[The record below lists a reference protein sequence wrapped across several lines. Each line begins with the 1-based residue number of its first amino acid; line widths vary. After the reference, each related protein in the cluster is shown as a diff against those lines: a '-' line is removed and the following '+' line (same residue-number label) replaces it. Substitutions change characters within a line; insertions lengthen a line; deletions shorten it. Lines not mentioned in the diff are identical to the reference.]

1 MAEEGR
7 TVCVHGLP
15 TDVDHERL
23 RDKLLIHFLRQRN
36 GGGEVTSVTIIART
50 PLRALVTFEESTVVQ
65 SVLRHH
71 PHILLLDGMKYELSL
86 SLPRQVSQSLNK
98 VILDMTVTIDCSQ
111 LPHGAETLNVLRSEF
126 PGLRM
131 QSGLLQDTR
140 TLQGNYSDFQ
150 AAFPYMQTLFNNNL
164 SKGEYPHFTGDR
176 GQSLEKREDLA
187 SVKKW
192 TNFASRSSGDV
203 SSISMAG
210 LGHVH
215 YGRQDSNEALTER
228 STRTKKS
235 KMEEGDECRTDE
247 VHLEDLSII
256 MEADVFAYLQSIKKY
271 KQILQLHELQA
282 VPITSEGVTTLYL
295 QSEVPTGSG
304 VKQNTCQAHKELRQL
319 YQQLEGCL
327 RKDQIK
333 KGALYMPDGLN
344 YALKKVQLVLPNVL
358 LSYDQDSIYIVGEKS
373 EVSQAKQ
380 MLLLGGEEDVMRN
393 LMEMPGSSSSSPSAS
408 FESLER
414 EQQVKRKS
422 EVHTPVPPKLI
433 GSSTERKGD
442 IGNTKEYKLVARF
455 KSSGLGEMGGDI
467 KSRTTKMDMLMLDP
481 TTPPIRSSLGT
492 AGVLSNELTREGT
505 ETFRITNPSCTGEDV
520 LFKNQDPL
528 SGNTFGGTTFNTS
541 KAKPATAAGLTST
554 FTTGVKLSVNTSVN
568 ALSTSNTEVKTAAP
582 SSTSLATSK
591 SPLRRSNSFA
601 GRPHLKDQVKNNQIT
616 AKPMISTHVYQ
627 RARSNSLSGGK
638 PNEDSQIP
646 TVEAELTVSCMM
658 WIYMKEVYCK
668 QLDAM
673 KSGLEMTEKQAGKSE
688 MSVTLKGT
696 DSSKVGESHR
706 QLQNLVAMI
715 ASDFCFQDLS
725 LTELGV
731 VEKDKL
737 FETCCLNVQSR
748 FRKVFLHTTRN
759 SIYLLGPKLLCS
771 QASDIFKDIYPGQKS
786 PSLPQMKTLQEGVD
800 QGAAMSSLS
809 IRSTKADHSKSD
821 QSLKEFPFQ
830 DTSQV
835 AQSNSSCKSEGQS
848 TKPKSATLERLEN
861 PRSTKDELSK
871 TNSQSQ
877 FTYAKEDTTRQKNDG
892 PTSLPLEAYKKQDTS
907 MTLKQ
912 TNLLSSIVS
921 EQCLCGAN
929 NANVKRTICGVI
941 LCSDCLQLHKYCRVC
956 GKEEMNSEKK
966 VLGDPFQSCS
976 SKDTQQEHQ
985 TQEQHS
991 RQEDSKEHKG
1001 IQGTMTCVEMTLSL
1015 PGYNKYTTAKITY
1028 CISDGIQGDKDP
1040 CPGSPFEGGQFVAY
1054 LPLNPKG
1061 RSLLPCL
1068 EKAFN
1073 QGLTFTISS
1082 GKKAGGDAKVTWG
1095 RIPHKTRV
1103 DGGKSG
1109 GYPDS
1114 TYLTHLCEA
1123 LVAHGI
1129 EGVPA
1134 ISQDQAKS

>member
-1 MAEEGR
+1 MMAEEGR

-50 PLRALVTFEESTVVQ
+50 PPRALVTFEESTVVQ

-71 PHILLLDGMKYELSL
+71 PHILLLDGIKYELAL
-86 SLPRQVSQSLNK
+86 SLPRQESQSLNK
-98 VILDMTVTIDCSQ
+98 VILDMTATIDCSQ
-111 LPHGAETLNVLRSEF
+111 LPRGAETLNVLRSEF

-131 QSGLLQDTR
+131 QRGLLQDTC

-150 AAFPYMQTLFNNNL
+150 GAFPYMQTLFNNHL
-164 SKGEYPHFTGDR
+164 SKAEYPNFSGDR

-192 TNFASRSSGDV
+192 ASFASQSSGDV

-228 STRTKKS
+228 ITRTKKS
-235 KMEEGDECRTDE
+235 KMEEGAECRIDE
-247 VHLEDLSII
+247 ANLEDLSII
-256 MEADVFAYLQSIKKY
+256 MEADVFAYLQSIKEY
-271 KQILQLHELQA
+271 KQILQLHGVQVVHL
-282 VPITSEGVTTLYL
+282 TSEGVTTLYL
-295 QSEVPTGSG
+295 QSEVPTGLG
-304 VKQNTCQAHKELRQL
+304 VKQNMRQAHKELKQL

-327 RKDQIK
+327 RKDQIE

-344 YALKKVQLVLPNVL
+344 SAFKKVQLVLPNVL
-358 LSYDQDSIYIVGEKS
+358 LSYDQDSIYIVGEKR

-393 LMEMPGSSSSSPSAS
+393 LTEMPASSSSSPSAS
-408 FESLER
+408 LESLER

-433 GSSTERKGD
+433 GSRTERKGD
-442 IGNTKEYKLVARF
+442 VGNTKEYKLAARF

-467 KSRTTKMDMLMLDP
+467 KSLTTKMDMLMLDP
-481 TTPPIRSSLGT
+481 TPPIRSSLGT
-492 AGVLSNELTREGT
+492 AGVLGNELTGEGT
-505 ETFRITNPSCTGEDV
+505 ETFRMTSPSCTGEDV

-528 SGNTFGGTTFNTS
+528 SGNTFVGTTFNTS

-554 FTTGVKLSVNTSVN
+554 LTTGVKVSVNTSVN
-568 ALSTSNTEVKTAAP
+568 ALSASNTEVKTAAP
-582 SSTSLATSK
+582 SSTSLPTSK
-591 SPLRRSNSFA
+591 SPLRRANSFS

-616 AKPMISTHVYQ
+616 AKPMISTHAYQ

-638 PNEDSQIP
+638 SNEDSPIP
-646 TVEAELTVSCMM
+646 TVEAELTVSCVM
-658 WIYMKEVYCK
+658 WMYMKEAYGN

-673 KSGLEMTEKQAGKSE
+673 KSGLEMTEKQAGKRE
-688 MSVTLKGT
+688 TSVTLKGT

-706 QLQNLVAMI
+706 QLQNLVAMV
-715 ASDFCFQDLS
+715 ASDFCFQELS
-725 LTELGV
+725 LTELGL

-737 FETCCLNVQSR
+737 FETCCLNVRSR
-748 FRKVFLHTTRN
+748 FRKVILHNTRN

-835 AQSNSSCKSEGQS
+835 AQSNSSRKSEGQS

-877 FTYAKEDTTRQKNDG
+877 FTYAREDARQKNDG

-912 TNLLSSIVS
+912 TNLLSYIVS

-929 NANVKRTICGVI
+929 NANVKRTTCGII

-956 GKEEMNSEKK
+956 GKEEMISEKK
-966 VLGDPFQSCS
+966 VLGDPVQSCS

-985 TQEQHS
+985 PQEQHS

-1001 IQGTMTCVEMTLSL
+1001 IQGTMTCVELTLSL
-1015 PGYNKYTTAKITY
+1015 PGYNKYTTVKITY
-1028 CISDGIQGDKDP
+1028 CIPDGIQGDKDP

-1068 EKAFN
+1068 EKAFD
-1073 QGLTFTISS
+1073 QGLTFTVSS
-1082 GKKAGGDAKVTWG
+1082 SKKAGGDAKVTWG

>member
-7 TVCVHGLP
+7 TLCVHGLP

-23 RDKLLIHFLRQRN
+23 RDKLLIHFLRPRN

-50 PLRALVTFEESTVVQ
+50 PPRALVTFEGSAVVQ

-86 SLPRQVSQSLNK
+86 SLPRQDSQSLNK
-98 VILDMTVTIDCSQ
+98 VILDITVTIDCSQ
-111 LPHGAETLNVLRSEF
+111 LPRGAETLNVLRSEF
-126 PGLRM
+126 PGLRI
-131 QSGLLQDTR
+131 QRGLLQDTR

-150 AAFPYMQTLFNNNL
+150 GAFPYMQTLFNNNL
-164 SKGEYPHFTGDR
+164 SKGENPDFNGDR

-192 TNFASRSSGDV
+192 VSFASRSSGDV
-203 SSISMAG
+203 SSISMGG

-215 YGRQDSNEALTER
+215 YDRQDSNEALTER
-228 STRTKKS
+228 ITRTKKS
-235 KMEEGDECRTDE
+235 KMDEGAECRIDE
-247 VHLEDLSII
+247 ANLEDLSII
-256 MEADVFAYLQSIKKY
+256 MEADVFAYLQSIKEY
-271 KQILQLHELQA
+271 KQILEIHGVQV
-282 VPITSEGVTTLYL
+282 VPLTSEGVTTLYL
-295 QSEVPTGSG
+295 QSEVPSGSG
-304 VKQNTCQAHKELRQL
+304 VKQNMCQAHNELRQL
-319 YQQLEGCL
+319 YQQIEGGL
-327 RKDQIK
+327 RKDLIK
-333 KGALYMPDGLN
+333 KDALYMPDGLN
-344 YALKKVQLVLPNVL
+344 TALKKVQSVLPNVL
-358 LSYDQDSIYIVGEKS
+358 LSYDRDSIYIVGEKS

-380 MLLLGGEEDVMRN
+380 MLLLAGEENVMRN
-393 LMEMPGSSSSSPSAS
+393 LTEMPESSSSSPSAS
-408 FESLER
+408 LESLGR

-433 GSSTERKGD
+433 GSSTERGD
-442 IGNTKEYKLVARF
+442 IGNTKEYKLAARF

-467 KSRTTKMDMLMLDP
+467 KSLTTKLDMLMLDP
-481 TTPPIRSSLGT
+481 ATPPIRSSLGT
-492 AGVLSNELTREGT
+492 AGILSNELTREGT
-505 ETFRITNPSCTGEDV
+505 ETFRVTSPSCTGEDV

-554 FTTGVKLSVNTSVN
+554 LTTGVTKVSVNTSVN
-568 ALSTSNTEVKTAAP
+568 ALSASNTEVKTTSP
-582 SSTSLATSK
+582 SSTSLSTSK
-591 SPLRRSNSFA
+591 SPLRRANSFSD
-601 GRPHLKDQVKNNQIT
+601 RPHLKDQVKNNQIT

-638 PNEDSQIP
+638 PNEDSPIP
-646 TVEAELTVSCMM
+646 TVEAELTVSSVM
-658 WIYMKEVYCK
+658 WMYMKEVYYK
-668 QLDAM
+668 QLEAM
-673 KSGLEMTEKQAGKSE
+673 KSGLEMTEQQAGKNE
-688 MSVTLKGT
+688 TSVTLKGT

-706 QLQNLVAMI
+706 QLQKLVFMI
-715 ASDFCFQDLS
+715 ASDFCTQELS

-737 FETCCLNVQSR
+737 FETCCLNVRSR
-748 FRKVFLHTTRN
+748 FRKVFLQTTRN

-771 QASDIFKDIYPGQKS
+771 QASDVFKDIYPGQKY

-800 QGAAMSSLS
+800 QGAAKSFLS

-821 QSLKEFPFQ
+821 HSLKEFSFQ
-830 DTSQV
+830 DSTQV
-835 AQSNSSCKSEGQS
+835 AQSNSSHKSEGLS
-848 TKPKSATLERLEN
+848 TKPKSSTLERLEN
-861 PRSTKDELSK
+861 HKSTKDELSK

-877 FTYAKEDTTRQKNDG
+877 FNYAREDTTRQNNDR

-912 TNLLSSIVS
+912 TNLLSHSVS
-921 EQCLCGAN
+921 EECVCGAK
-929 NANVKRTICGVI
+929 NANVKRTSCGVI
-941 LCSDCLQLHKYCRVC
+941 LCSDCLHLHKYCRVC
-956 GKEEMNSEKK
+956 GKEELNSGKK
-966 VLGDPFQSCS
+966 VLGDPVQSCS
-976 SKDTQQEHQ
+976 SKDTQQEHL

-991 RQEDSKEHKG
+991 RQEDSTEHKG
-1001 IQGTMTCVEMTLSL
+1001 IQGTMTCVEMTFSL

-1028 CISDGIQGDKDP
+1028 CIPDGIQGDKDP

-1061 RSLLPCL
+1061 RSLLPRL

-1073 QGLTFTISS
+1073 QGLTFTVSS
-1082 GKKAGGDAKVTWG
+1082 SKKAGGDAKVTWG

-1114 TYLTHLCEA
+1114 TYLTQLCEA
-1123 LVAHGI
+1123 LMAHGI

-1134 ISQDQAKS
+1134 INQDQAKS